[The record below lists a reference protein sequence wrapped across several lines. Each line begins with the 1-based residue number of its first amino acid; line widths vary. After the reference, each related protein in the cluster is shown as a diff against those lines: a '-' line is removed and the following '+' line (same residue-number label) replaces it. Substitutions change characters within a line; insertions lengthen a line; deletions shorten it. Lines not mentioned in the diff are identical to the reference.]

1 MQQVAHSNERKEDL
15 QTVKATI
22 KTFLNDI
29 NQSLYLIKSSGYDTT
44 ELYPVFDLLRYE
56 ILTDKNISKLYL
68 ENKTDDL
75 VRNLNTY
82 SGIIKDLSKQ
92 LRDANKGVSEEE
104 EKSKEYQ
111 RKIKDLAKPEY
122 ASKPRDIKEAICRL
136 LLVLSAASGLF
147 TGTFF
152 YKAQKKGPAT
162 FEYNIGLDGK
172 VEETNHHYPIT
183 DKDTVVEINEYEAP
197 DTNGYA
203 IKKVYYI
210 DSGSSLIKDADSLS
224 RLDLSVFEPS
234 EITIEEN
241 VDLSKGYNRTYHSIR
256 INRDEIVEYDE
267 IDLITRGYGVVLSII
282 AGSLVFMGLSFIPGI
297 VLIDN
302 DYDPRDALQDLYI
315 YLSELIKYKHELR
328 KIYKN
333 MEMSEADKAQYEKLV
348 NTLCNR
354 IDSVVVGVVD
364 KLSDYEYIK
373 MNKVKKDAEEKQQQH
388 LEEKQEKSSDKEELF
403 NSIKDL
409 IRVLSEK
416 VGEMESSEDEEKLLH
431 SIPITRE
438 ILFEKSG
445 DHLVVKPMFIPL
457 LPYLDLRL
465 VSFDN
470 VDIRYLVLTKTNAS
484 VNLRK
489 IYNMD
494 ASFAVLSDKNVP
506 DWLDYKGVTLTGTRL
521 EENPLTMVNKDEAI
535 VDKKV
540 L

>member
-1 MQQVAHSNERKEDL
+1 
-15 QTVKATI
+15 
-22 KTFLNDI
+22 
-29 NQSLYLIKSSGYDTT
+29 
-44 ELYPVFDLLRYE
+44 
-56 ILTDKNISKLYL
+56 
-68 ENKTDDL
+68 
-75 VRNLNTY
+75 
-82 SGIIKDLSKQ
+82 
-92 LRDANKGVSEEE
+92 
-104 EKSKEYQ
+104 
-111 RKIKDLAKPEY
+111 
-122 ASKPRDIKEAICRL
+122 
-136 LLVLSAASGLF
+136 
-147 TGTFF
+147 
-152 YKAQKKGPAT
+152 
-162 FEYNIGLDGK
+162 
-172 VEETNHHYPIT
+172 
-183 DKDTVVEINEYEAP
+183 
-197 DTNGYA
+197 
-203 IKKVYYI
+203 
-210 DSGSSLIKDADSLS
+210 
-224 RLDLSVFEPS
+224 
-234 EITIEEN
+234 
-241 VDLSKGYNRTYHSIR
+241 
-256 INRDEIVEYDE
+256 
-267 IDLITRGYGVVLSII
+267 
-282 AGSLVFMGLSFIPGI
+282 
-297 VLIDN
+297 
-302 DYDPRDALQDLYI
+302 
-315 YLSELIKYKHELR
+315 
-328 KIYKN
+328 
-333 MEMSEADKAQYEKLV
+333 
-348 NTLCNR
+348 
-354 IDSVVVGVVD
+354 
-364 KLSDYEYIK
+364 